1 MELGNIPKIDQFKD
15 NKAVEM
21 QQVKST
27 SNLAKTDEQREL
39 QQIQKKSIDQ
49 AKENS
54 DVQKAQ
60 NESASKSKYEVVL
73 SNTNFGFNSS
83 SQDFFVRVERGTA
96 ENQYPTVDMM
106 RVKAQNEST
115 SKSKYEVTLSN
126 TNFGFN
132 NSSQDFFVRVE
143 RGTAENQY
151 PTEDMMRVKAQ
162 MRALQ
167 KADSES

>member
-1 MELGNIPKIDQFKD
+1 MELGNIPKIDQYKE
-15 NKAVEM
+15 NKAVDM
-21 QQVKST
+21 QHVKST
-27 SNLAKTDEQREL
+27 SNLAKTDEQKEL
-39 QQIQKKSIDQ
+39 KEIQKKSIDQ
-49 AKENS
+49 ARENS
-54 DVQKAQ
+54 DVQ
-60 NESASKSKYEVVL
+60 
-73 SNTNFGFNSS
+73 
-83 SQDFFVRVERGTA
+83 
-96 ENQYPTVDMM
+96 
-106 RVKAQNEST
+106 KAQNEST

>member
-27 SNLAKTDEQREL
+27 SNLEKTDEQKEL
-39 QQIQKKSIDQ
+39 KEIQKKSIDQ
-49 AKENS
+49 ARENS
-54 DVQKAQ
+54 DVQ
-60 NESASKSKYEVVL
+60 
-73 SNTNFGFNSS
+73 
-83 SQDFFVRVERGTA
+83 
-96 ENQYPTVDMM
+96 
-106 RVKAQNEST
+106 KAQNEST

-151 PTEDMMRVKAQ
+151 PTEDMMKLKAY
-162 MRALQ
+162 LLEEFE
-167 KADSES
+167 KSNKS

>member
-39 QQIQKKSIDQ
+39 
-49 AKENS
+49 KEI
-54 DVQKAQ
+54 
-60 NESASKSKYEVVL
+60 
-73 SNTNFGFNSS
+73 
-83 SQDFFVRVERGTA
+83 
-96 ENQYPTVDMM
+96 
-106 RVKAQNEST
+106 QNEST
-115 SKSKYEVTLSN
+115 SKSKYEVVLSN

-143 RGTAENQY
+143 RGNSENQY

-162 MRALQ
+162 MMALQ
-167 KADSES
+167 KAEAES

>member
-39 QQIQKKSIDQ
+39 KEIQKKSIDQ

-83 SQDFFVRVERGTA
+83 SQDFFVRVERG
-96 ENQYPTVDMM
+96 
-106 RVKAQNEST
+106 
-115 SKSKYEVTLSN
+115 
-126 TNFGFN
+126 
-132 NSSQDFFVRVE
+132 NS
-143 RGTAENQY
+143 ENQY
-151 PTEDMMRVKAQ
+151 PTEDMMKIS
-162 MRALQ
+162 
-167 KADSES
+167 KF

>member
-21 QQVKST
+21 QQVKYT
-27 SNLAKTDEQREL
+27 SNLAKTEEQREL
-39 QQIQKKSIDQ
+39 KEIQKKSIDQ

-73 SNTNFGFNSS
+73 SNTNFGFN
-83 SQDFFVRVERGTA
+83 
-96 ENQYPTVDMM
+96 
-106 RVKAQNEST
+106 
-115 SKSKYEVTLSN
+115 
-126 TNFGFN
+126 

-162 MRALQ
+162 MMALR
-167 KADSES
+167 KAEAES

>member
-1 MELGNIPKIDQFKD
+1 MELGNIPKIDQFRE

-21 QQVKST
+21 QQVNST
-27 SNLAKTDEQREL
+27 SNSAKATEQKEL
-39 QQIQKKSIDQ
+39 KEIQKKSIDQ

-83 SQDFFVRVERGTA
+83 SQDFFVRVERG
-96 ENQYPTVDMM
+96 
-106 RVKAQNEST
+106 
-115 SKSKYEVTLSN
+115 
-126 TNFGFN
+126 
-132 NSSQDFFVRVE
+132 NS
-143 RGTAENQY
+143 ENQY

-162 MRALQ
+162 MMALQ
-167 KADSES
+167 KAEAES

>member
-39 QQIQKKSIDQ
+39 KEIQKKSIDQ

-73 SNTNFGFNSS
+73 SNTNFGFN
-83 SQDFFVRVERGTA
+83 
-96 ENQYPTVDMM
+96 
-106 RVKAQNEST
+106 
-115 SKSKYEVTLSN
+115 
-126 TNFGFN
+126 

-143 RGTAENQY
+143 RGNSENQY
-151 PTEDMMRVKAQ
+151 PTEEMMKIKAFVLSED
-162 MRALQ
+162 A
-167 KADSES
+167 KATATAS

>member
-27 SNLAKTDEQREL
+27 SNLAKTDEQKEL
-39 QQIQKKSIDQ
+39 KEIQKHSIDQ
-49 AKENS
+49 ARENS

-60 NESASKSKYEVVL
+60 NDV
-73 SNTNFGFNSS
+73 TSS
-83 SQDFFVRVERGTA
+83 
-96 ENQYPTVDMM
+96 
-106 RVKAQNEST
+106 
-115 SKSKYEVTLSN
+115 SKYEVTLSN

-132 NSSQDFFVRVE
+132 GSSRDFFVRVE
-143 RGTAENQY
+143 RGTVENQY

-162 MRALQ
+162 MMTLQ
-167 KADSES
+167 NTDTES

>member
-27 SNLAKTDEQREL
+27 SNLAKTD
-39 QQIQKKSIDQ
+39 
-49 AKENS
+49 
-54 DVQKAQ
+54 VQ
-60 NESASKSKYEVVL
+60 
-73 SNTNFGFNSS
+73 
-83 SQDFFVRVERGTA
+83 
-96 ENQYPTVDMM
+96 
-106 RVKAQNEST
+106 KAQNEST

>member
-27 SNLAKTDEQREL
+27 SNLSKTDEQKEL
-39 QQIQKKSIDQ
+39 KEIQKKSIDQ

-54 DVQKAQ
+54 DVQ
-60 NESASKSKYEVVL
+60 
-73 SNTNFGFNSS
+73 
-83 SQDFFVRVERGTA
+83 
-96 ENQYPTVDMM
+96 
-106 RVKAQNEST
+106 KAQNEST

>member
-1 MELGNIPKIDQFKD
+1 M
-15 NKAVEM
+15 
-21 QQVKST
+21 
-27 SNLAKTDEQREL
+27 
-39 QQIQKKSIDQ
+39 
-49 AKENS
+49 
-54 DVQKAQ
+54 
-60 NESASKSKYEVVL
+60 
-73 SNTNFGFNSS
+73 
-83 SQDFFVRVERGTA
+83 
-96 ENQYPTVDMM
+96 
-106 RVKAQNEST
+106 
-115 SKSKYEVTLSN
+115 TLSN

>member
-27 SNLAKTDEQREL
+27 SNLAKTDEQKEL
-39 QQIQKKSIDQ
+39 KEIQKKSIDQ
-49 AKENS
+49 ARENS
-54 DVQKAQ
+54 DI
-60 NESASKSKYEVVL
+60 
-73 SNTNFGFNSS
+73 
-83 SQDFFVRVERGTA
+83 
-96 ENQYPTVDMM
+96 
-106 RVKAQNEST
+106 QNEST

>member
-83 SQDFFVRVERGTA
+83 SQDFFVRVERG
-96 ENQYPTVDMM
+96 
-106 RVKAQNEST
+106 
-115 SKSKYEVTLSN
+115 
-126 TNFGFN
+126 
-132 NSSQDFFVRVE
+132 NS
-143 RGTAENQY
+143 ENQY
-151 PTEDMMRVKAQ
+151 PTEDMMQVKAQ
-162 MRALQ
+162 MMALQ
-167 KADSES
+167 KAEAES

>member
-27 SNLAKTDEQREL
+27 KKKKKTDEQKEL
-39 QQIQKKSIDQ
+39 KEIQKKSIDQ
-49 AKENS
+49 ARENS
-54 DVQKAQ
+54 DVQ
-60 NESASKSKYEVVL
+60 
-73 SNTNFGFNSS
+73 
-83 SQDFFVRVERGTA
+83 
-96 ENQYPTVDMM
+96 
-106 RVKAQNEST
+106 KAQNEST

>member
-39 QQIQKKSIDQ
+39 KEIQKKSIDQ

-83 SQDFFVRVERGTA
+83 SQDFFVRVERGNS
-96 ENQYPTVDMM
+96 ENQSPTV
-106 RVKAQNEST
+106 V
-115 SKSKYEVTLSN
+115 
-126 TNFGFN
+126 
-132 NSSQDFFVRVE
+132 
-143 RGTAENQY
+143 
-151 PTEDMMRVKAQ
+151 MMRVKAQ
-162 MRALQ
+162 MMALQ
-167 KADSES
+167 KAEAES

>member
-39 QQIQKKSIDQ
+39 KEIQKKSIDQ

-83 SQDFFVRVERGTA
+83 SQDFFVRVERG
-96 ENQYPTVDMM
+96 
-106 RVKAQNEST
+106 
-115 SKSKYEVTLSN
+115 
-126 TNFGFN
+126 
-132 NSSQDFFVRVE
+132 NS
-143 RGTAENQY
+143 ENQY
-151 PTEDMMRVKAQ
+151 PTEGYRTAEVTLGGVDTSEVSSKTMESKKQKGLYFIGEVLDVTGHLGGYNFQWAWSSAQ
-162 MRALQ
+162 AAAQ
-167 KADSES
+167 FV

>member
-27 SNLAKTDEQREL
+27 SNLAKTDEQKEL
-39 QQIQKKSIDQ
+39 
-49 AKENS
+49 KEI
-54 DVQKAQ
+54 
-60 NESASKSKYEVVL
+60 
-73 SNTNFGFNSS
+73 
-83 SQDFFVRVERGTA
+83 
-96 ENQYPTVDMM
+96 
-106 RVKAQNEST
+106 QNEST

>member
-27 SNLAKTDEQREL
+27 SNLAKTDEQKEL
-39 QQIQKKSIDQ
+39 KEIQKKSIDQ
-49 AKENS
+49 ARENS

-60 NESASKSKYEVVL
+60 NESTSNSK
-73 SNTNFGFNSS
+73 F
-83 SQDFFVRVERGTA
+83 
-96 ENQYPTVDMM
+96 
-106 RVKAQNEST
+106 
-115 SKSKYEVTLSN
+115 EVTLSN

-132 NSSQDFFVRVE
+132 NSSQDFFVWVE

>member
-21 QQVKST
+21 QQVRST
-27 SNLAKTDEQREL
+27 SNSVKTDEQKEL
-39 QQIQKKSIDQ
+39 KEIQKKSIDQ

-60 NESASKSKYEVVL
+60 NES
-73 SNTNFGFNSS
+73 TSS
-83 SQDFFVRVERGTA
+83 SKF
-96 ENQYPTVDMM
+96 
-106 RVKAQNEST
+106 
-115 SKSKYEVTLSN
+115 EVTLSN

-132 NSSQDFFVRVE
+132 TGSKDFFVRVE
-143 RGTAENQY
+143 RGSVENQY

-162 MRALQ
+162 MMSLQ
-167 KADSES
+167 KADTES

>member
-27 SNLAKTDEQREL
+27 SNLAKTDEQKEL
-39 QQIQKKSIDQ
+39 KEIQKKSIDQ
-49 AKENS
+49 ARENS
-54 DVQKAQ
+54 DVQ
-60 NESASKSKYEVVL
+60 
-73 SNTNFGFNSS
+73 
-83 SQDFFVRVERGTA
+83 
-96 ENQYPTVDMM
+96 
-106 RVKAQNEST
+106 KAQNEST

-162 MRALQ
+162 MISLQ
-167 KADSES
+167 KADTES

>member
-27 SNLAKTDEQREL
+27 SNLAKT
-39 QQIQKKSIDQ
+39 
-49 AKENS
+49 

-83 SQDFFVRVERGTA
+83 SQDFFVRVERG
-96 ENQYPTVDMM
+96 
-106 RVKAQNEST
+106 
-115 SKSKYEVTLSN
+115 
-126 TNFGFN
+126 
-132 NSSQDFFVRVE
+132 NS
-143 RGTAENQY
+143 ENQY

-162 MRALQ
+162 MMALQ
-167 KADSES
+167 KADTES